1 MNENYPKNISSKHIS
16 TVMEYLSFEKDLTP
30 QLADEIHTGND
41 VEARFFFLMKN
52 FHMWAAPGCE
62 KLEDDWSRNFANSS
76 GPALSVLT
84 QVLAYNLISIAED
97 EKDLKI
103 NLGLLA
109 RIVQLARIAGAV
121 AYSDLIRL
129 EELDKQLVP
138 KAL

>member
-1 MNENYPKNISSKHIS
+1 MNENYPQNISSKHIG
-16 TVMEYLSFEKDLTP
+16 TVMKYLSFEKDLTP